1 MTSPLTCFHPSNLL
15 TYVSLLAGVAAI
27 ALASHGSL
35 AGAGALVALSV
46 VADTFDGAFA
56 RLFERDARQRAFGA
70 QLDSLSDAAAF
81 GIVPAACMAAA
92 APPAAPM
99 GLETAWWLAAFL
111 YAACAIT
118 RLGYYNLSH
127 DDVPGFVGL
136 PAPVAA
142 LIWSS
147 TLLLQ
152 PGWGLSLAVFV
163 ATGVAMVAPLRL
175 PRPTGLGLAAF
186 ALWPIV
192 VGVAHVS
199 EIL

>member
-1 MTSPLTCFHPSNLL
+1 MTSPIACFHPSNLL
-15 TYVSLLAGVAAI
+15 TYGSLLAGMAAI

-56 RLFERDARQRAFGA
+56 RLFERDVMQGAFGA

-81 GIVPAACMAAA
+81 GIVPVVCLAAA
-92 APPAAPM
+92 APPAVPA
-99 GLETAWWLAAFL
+99 GLETIWWLAAFL

-118 RLGYYNLSH
+118 RLGFYNLSEPSV
-127 DDVPGFVGL
+127 DGFVGM

-147 TLLLQ
+147 ALLLQ
-152 PGWGLSLAVFV
+152 PGWGGSVMLFV
-163 ATGVAMVAPLRL
+163 GTGVAMVAPLRF
-175 PRPTGLGLAAF
+175 PRPSGLGLVVF
-186 ALWPIV
+186 AIWPLG
-192 VGVAHVS
+192 VGVAHAVAMP
-199 EIL
+199 